1 MRQKRTRA
9 LTWTLVGLGIAILVL
24 GTTLALTMPSTGPF
38 PGPWLDRGGEGFA
51 PWGRFAV
58 GQGYGGMWMGMH
70 MVGGVILFIIIV
82 FAVLALLRRR
92 NFRQGRF
99 GEHAHEGDA
108 ITLLRIE
115 FAEGRISEAEYR
127 ERLAVLKE

>member
-1 MRQKRTRA
+1 MQQKRTRV
-9 LTWTLVGLGIAILVL
+9 LTWTLVGLGIAILAL

-38 PGPWLDRGGEGFA
+38 PGPWLGRGGEGFA
-51 PWGRFAV
+51 PWGRFAF

-70 MVGGVILFIIIV
+70 MVGGAILFIIIA
-82 FAVLALLRRR
+82 FAVLALLRRQAFRREGSASMLMEGR
-92 NFRQGRF
+92 NS
-99 GEHAHEGDA
+99 
-108 ITLLRIE
+108 TLLRIE